1 MVDHRTALGRARGR
15 GASKTGVS
23 RFIGER
29 VSGAALVFLCL
40 WAVAAALR
48 LRHGGFDLA
57 SAWLGSPV
65 NATLLA
71 LLTLAS
77 FYHMSL
83 GLSVVIEDY
92 IGRPITKSL
101 LLLANTFTCAA
112 GTVLTMV
119 CLLKVAFG
127 GGVS

>member
-1 MVDHRTALGRARGR
+1 MVGHRTPLGRARGQ
-15 GASKTGVS
+15 GTAKTGVAS
-23 RFIGER
+23 FIGER

-48 LRHGGFDLA
+48 LRHGGFDVA

-71 LLTLAS
+71 LVTLAS
-77 FYHMSL
+77 FYHMRL
-83 GLSVVIEDY
+83 GMITIIEDY

-101 LLLANTFTCAA
+101 LLTANTFACAA
-112 GTVLTMV
+112 GAVLTLV

-127 GGVS
+127 GGVA